1 MRAISCMCV
10 CVSEMASLRELEK
23 FLALKQSLDLNLVIM
38 YILSVKFICTY
49 VLCMYIIYE
58 HDETFTNTHAIRYLC
73 EYRCVYMTN
82 LTHLSIS
89 TIRIGTHWSSLTYT
103 HKHTAI
109 DISFTITTWQ
119 TTDTHRHARVYVC
132 VCIKC
137 GRRRHVNKAKLRR
150 IRDAPQ
156 SWLTVYWLIIYSS
169 DTHTLADTH

>member
-1 MRAISCMCV
+1 MATTKFSFFLSHFDLRLATLLACLPASLRVCVCVCMRAIACMCV

-49 VLCMYIIYE
+49 LLCMYIIYE

-103 HKHTAI
+103 H
-109 DISFTITTWQ
+109 
-119 TTDTHRHARVYVC
+119 
-132 VCIKC
+132 
-137 GRRRHVNKAKLRR
+137 
-150 IRDAPQ
+150 
-156 SWLTVYWLIIYSS
+156 
-169 DTHTLADTH
+169 THTNTQPLTFHSH

>member
-1 MRAISCMCV
+1 MPKTPYIYFFLYGNYKIQLFLSHFDLRLATLLACLPASLRVYVCVHARDCLYVCV

-89 TIRIGTHWSSLTYT
+89 TIRIGTH
-103 HKHTAI
+103 
-109 DISFTITTWQ
+109 
-119 TTDTHRHARVYVC
+119 
-132 VCIKC
+132 
-137 GRRRHVNKAKLRR
+137 
-150 IRDAPQ
+150 
-156 SWLTVYWLIIYSS
+156 
-169 DTHTLADTH
+169 